1 MEDQRRRRRLLTRL
15 AAFTMVAAAGDV
27 ALVTPTLPAHLD
39 VTPLTSVQIEQRVT
53 HGTVEVLALQCDLT
67 LNHGTGV
74 AISGD
79 RLLTNQHV
87 IGSSR
92 VVDLSADVSPV
103 IRPRAVHASA
113 GADLAVVDVDTL
125 PTKPLL
131 LAPEDPHIGDAVW
144 MAGYPHDGPGG
155 TSKGLVVMPT
165 KVVDFVDGRPM
176 AQPGDVMRV
185 GATARAGMSGGP
197 VLDAAG
203 RLVGIVF
210 GVQTTTG
217 DSLVLPVSGLR
228 ATLAEPMVTPPR
240 C

>member
-1 MEDQRRRRRLLTRL
+1 MEDHRRRRRLLTRL
-15 AAFTMVAAAGDV
+15 AAFTVLAAAGDV
-27 ALVTPTLPAHLD
+27 ALVTPSLPAHLD
-39 VTPLTSVQIEQRVT
+39 VTPLTATQVERRVT
-53 HGTVEVLALQCDLT
+53 RGTVEVLALQCDLT

-74 AISGD
+74 AISRD

-87 IGSSR
+87 VGTFR

-103 IRPRAVHASA
+103 VRPRSIRTSA
-113 GADLAVVDVDTL
+113 GADVAVVEVDQV
-125 PTKPLL
+125 PTRPIA
-131 LAPEDPHIGDAVW
+131 LAPEDPRPGARVW

-165 KVVDFVDGRPM
+165 KVVDYVDGRPM

-185 GATARAGMSGGP
+185 AATARVGMSGGP

-203 RLVGIVF
+203 RLAGIVF
-210 GVQTTTG
+210 AVQTTTG
-217 DSLVLPVSGLR
+217 DSVVLPASALR
-228 ATLAEPMVTPPR
+228 TVLAEPMVSPPR